1 MAILVSLQG
10 NSAGDGFLVKPLGTR
25 TFDGIIELRTDAGT
39 ASVTLQASPNVAGLV
54 FSQTALDL
62 TTDPTFVTVHATAQS
77 GARADTTIQVLEGGL
92 VAASFTVTS
101 IEHPVVHFRG
111 RFESRFPAG
120 AVDYNTNPFY
130 TAATPL
136 TDGHPGGGW
145 TWGLEGEPNFVP
157 TTGNVPEDLETP
169 VGREIRFNNPVSLR
183 GPVGEDPGQVL
194 PVVTTV
200 DAISGQTTSGTE
212 SFAVGDPVIGQPV
225 NLGPN
230 TYFAGNQDI
239 NPADPRPEEFR
250 DDAEEILA
258 LFELHLGNLLS
269 GASQVGDF
277 FAKATT
283 VNQLTRSPDSRP
295 IGSGAPSASVEMEER
310 GLLSDDPLLTNL
322 QAFSATRI
330 DRLVTEFNML
340 PSTDTPQRRNLT
352 RRIGHLLNAVT
363 FAKRTDVLAANPGDF
378 FPQDGTNIF
387 DNKMTFN
394 GKVDANLQFQPG
406 DSSVVEYLGQ
416 FSSFEVQCIMFSF
429 HTDEL
434 CGYNKG
440 KLTAELTSGFPDFT
454 AGVYDAQTDAPGS
467 FAAVTASG
475 MTESAI
481 TALLGGSPTSE
492 RTVVTLSSDMTR
504 LVVSRVTIVDDTL
517 APASWQIATQTD
529 AWVCELIPE
538 ISTLYRDMVFL
549 VLPPNHERNLLGACE
564 GTAPTPP
571 PTVGYARIWYDVG
584 SSIWRY
590 MLHAGIPGAAGS
602 TQIGTYAGSSATK
615 VAGCTQ
621 PELDL
626 LSPIVDFGQVEEGMT
641 LHRQILLFNRSA
653 LSVNVQLPSVA
664 APFGTPGATSVDI
677 AAGTTGALL
686 VSYTAG
692 PAGPQESLMITLTS
706 TPVVTGS
713 LSVTLYGDPEEVAAV
728 DVVLVLD
735 RSGSMAGT
743 AFSGVSGFSQ
753 TKAQLRNDA
762 AQVFVDLLR
771 PNDQVGMVRYNDTTA
786 VHMPIA
792 AAGDGSAGTG
802 KALAT
807 TALGS
812 SDLNPTGATAIGSA
826 LVEGD
831 TMLSMPSTN
840 QKAMVVLT
848 DGKENVTPYIDAV
861 TLSAGADVYAVGI
874 GTPDQINVE
883 KLDSITSNT
892 GGYLLLTGDMGA
904 TDEYRLQKYY
914 TQILAGI
921 SGDQI
926 VVDPRAVIGAG
937 QVQRTTF
944 YLSEADAHVDVVLL
958 NIPQK
963 LDFWL
968 EAPDGSVIDPSSA
981 GLNAEFIQG
990 KKCVFYRLR
999 APVFPG
1005 DAARGY
1011 GGWNAVVR
1019 YPGDLGFQLRSGVSV
1034 ARGDKRSLADLLDP
1048 VERLDAFRQAAR
1060 DHRAIAL
1067 ASKEQASNVA
1077 SYNVV
1082 VRARSSLTM
1091 DVRLVA
1097 DSMGVTAS
1105 RRIVASMMA
1114 FGMPYLE
1121 PVQLVA
1127 EVTAPDGS
1135 VRFMTLQPTGDG
1147 TYSAPVETAGL
1158 RGSYQIIVR
1167 AAGTAPGGVPLQ
1179 REQSMSMP
1187 VIVPGSSDSP
1197 PPGVTDLG
1205 SLEVAIDKL
1214 IAALTGGPASS
1225 FLFKWLPLVLLL
1237 LILILILVIWSIAT

>member
-1 MAILVSLQG
+1 MAILMSLQG

-62 TTDPTFVTVHATAQS
+62 TTNPTFVAVHATAQS
-77 GARADTTIQVLEGGL
+77 GAREDTTIQVLQGVTV
-92 VAASFTVTS
+92 VASLTVTS

-120 AVDYNTNPFY
+120 SVDYNTNPFY

-136 TDGHPGGGW
+136 SDGHPGGGW

-157 TTGNVPEDLETP
+157 TTGNVPENLETP

-183 GPVGEDPGQVL
+183 SQAS

-212 SFAVGDPVIGQPV
+212 SFALGDPVIGQPV
-225 NLGPN
+225 NVGPN

-250 DDAEEILA
+250 ADAQEILA
-258 LFELHLGNLLS
+258 LFEIHVGNLLS
-269 GASQVGDF
+269 GASQVGPFID
-277 FAKATT
+277 KATT
-283 VNQLTRSPDSRP
+283 ENQLTRSPDSRP
-295 IGSGAPSASVEMEER
+295 IGSGAPLASAEMAEI
-310 GLLSDDPLLTNL
+310 GLPTLL
-322 QAFSATRI
+322 AFSEARI
-330 DRLVTEFNML
+330 DALVTEYDGL
-340 PSTDTPQRRNLT
+340 ASTSTPQGRNLA
-352 RRIGHLLNAVT
+352 RRIGHLLDAVGT
-363 FAKRTDVLAANPGDF
+363 AKRDDVQTTHPGEF
-378 FPQDGTNIF
+378 FPQAVSQDF
-387 DNKMTFN
+387 AWLRKMTFN

-416 FSSFEVQCIMFSF
+416 FSSFAVQCIMFSY

-454 AGVYDAQTDAPGS
+454 AGVYDAQTNSPGS

-481 TALLGGSPTSE
+481 TALLGGSPTGE
-492 RTVVTLSSDMTR
+492 RTAVTLSSDMTR

-517 APASWQIATQTD
+517 GPASWQIATQTD

-549 VLPPNHERNLLGACE
+549 VLPPDHERNVLGACE

-571 PTVGYARIWYDVG
+571 PTVGYARVWYDTG
-584 SSIWRY
+584 SSTWRY
-590 MLHAGIPGAAGS
+590 MLHAGIPGGTGS

-626 LSPIVDFGQVEEGMT
+626 LSPIVDFGKVEQGMV

-653 LSVNVQLPSVA
+653 SSVNVQLPSVA

-677 AAGTTGALL
+677 APGTTGALL
-686 VSYTAG
+686 VSYAAG
-692 PAGPQESLMITLTS
+692 LAGSQESLMITLTS

-713 LSVTLYGDPEEVAAV
+713 LSVTLYGDPEDVAAV

-771 PNDQVGMVRYNDTTA
+771 PDDQVGMVRYNATTA

-792 AAGDGSAGTG
+792 PAGDGSAGTG

-831 TMLSMPSTN
+831 TMLSTPSTN

-883 KLDSITSNT
+883 KLDTITGNT

-926 VVDPRAVIGAG
+926 VVDPRTVIGAG

-981 GLNAEFIQG
+981 GLNAEYIQG
-990 KKCVFYRLR
+990 KKCVYYRLR

-1019 YPGDLGFQLRSGVSV
+1019 YPGDLGFQLRSGLSV

-1127 EVTAPDGS
+1127 EITAPDGS
-1135 VRFMTLQPTGDG
+1135 VRFVTLQPTGDG
-1147 TYSAPVETAGL
+1147 TYGASVETAGR
-1158 RGSYQIIVR
+1158 RGGYQIVVR
-1167 AAGTAPGGVPLQ
+1167 AAGSAPGGMPLQ
-1179 REQSMSMP
+1179 REQTLSMP

-1197 PPGVTDLG
+1197 PPDTADLG
-1205 SLEVAIDKL
+1205 SLKDAIDNL
-1214 IAALTGGPASS
+1214 IAALTGGLASS

-1237 LILILILVIWSIAT
+1237 LILILILVIWNIAT